1 MGHADLIHKLE
12 SLPPAQRLAV
22 ENLVEA
28 LAASR
33 DVKDAQSLAAA
44 LATARG
50 SWPRRMTL
58 EEIDAEVAQMRSEW
72 DGRS

>member
-1 MGHADLIHKLE
+1 MVHADLIHKLE
-12 SLPPAQRLAV
+12 SLPLAQRAAV

-28 LAASR
+28 LAAGR
-33 DVKDAQSLAAA
+33 HVKDTQSLAAA
-44 LATARG
+44 LAVARG

-72 DGRS
+72 NGRS

>member
-1 MGHADLIHKLE
+1 MGHVDLIHKLE
-12 SLPPAQRLAV
+12 SLPPAQRVAV

-28 LAASR
+28 LAAGR
-33 DVKDAQSLAAA
+33 DVKDAPSLAAA

-50 SWPRRMTL
+50 SWPRRMSL
-58 EEIDAEVAQMRSEW
+58 DEIDAEVTQMRSEW